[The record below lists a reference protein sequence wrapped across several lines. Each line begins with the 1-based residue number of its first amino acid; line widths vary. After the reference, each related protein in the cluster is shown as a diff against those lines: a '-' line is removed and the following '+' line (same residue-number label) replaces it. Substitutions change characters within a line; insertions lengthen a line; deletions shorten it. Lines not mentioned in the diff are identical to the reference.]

1 MSRGQKTL
9 VGVGVVAVIAVIGFM
24 SVRNSQGRGV
34 EVRFEEI
41 TRRDLVATVT
51 ANGYVRARVAV
62 DISADVSGRIVEL
75 NIDEGDDVTEGEVLL
90 RIDAT
95 GPQAA
100 LSRAR
105 AQLSQARAQAAQQE
119 ASLVRSRRD
128 SERSAALWARD
139 STLISRQQ
147 VEDARTDFE
156 VGNSLLESAR
166 FGVEQ
171 AVAGVDEAQDR
182 LSKTTIRAPIT
193 GKVTRLSVEQGETAV
208 IGTMNNPG
216 SLLLTVSDLSVV
228 EAVMEVDETDVPE
241 ITIGDFASIELDAF
255 PDVEFTGQV
264 TEIGNSAIRPP
275 SQNTT
280 GQSQTIDFEV
290 VITLDDPPEELRP
303 DLSAT
308 AEVIIDTRDNALS
321 VPIIA
326 VTVRDTDGDD
336 NADEGDGESRGSS
349 NSDSEQQEGVFVVT
363 NGEAKFVP
371 ITIGIAGQDYFEV
384 LTGLEGGEIV
394 VAGPYQAVRNLSDGD
409 PVTELEGS
417 GNGDAPNSARGS
429 R

>member
-1 MSRGQKTL
+1 MSTGKKAL
-9 VGVGVVAVIAVIGFM
+9 IAVGVIAVLGIVGTM
-24 SVRNSQGRGV
+24 SVRNSRSSGA

-41 TRRDLVATVT
+41 EKRDLVATVT
-51 ANGYVRARVAV
+51 ANGYVRARLAV

-75 NIDEGDDVTEGEVLL
+75 NVDEGDDVEEGEVLL
-90 RIDAT
+90 RIDPT

-119 ASLVRSRRD
+119 ASTVRARRD
-128 SERSAALWARD
+128 SERFAALWARD
-139 STLISRQQ
+139 STLISQQQ
-147 VEDARTDFE
+147 VQDARTEYE
-156 VGNSLLESAR
+156 VATSLLESAR
-166 FGVEQ
+166 FGIEQ

-182 LSKTTIRAPIT
+182 LSKTTIRAPLT

-208 IGTMNNPG
+208 IGTMNNAG

-241 ITIGDFASIELDAF
+241 IAIGDSASIELDAF
-255 PDVEFTGQV
+255 PDVEFTGTV

-275 SQNTT
+275 SQNAT

-290 VITLDDPPEELRP
+290 VITLDTPPEELRP

-308 AEVIIDTRDNALS
+308 AEVIVDTRDDVLS

-326 VTVRDTDGDD
+326 VTVRDRDAGEDG
-336 NADEGDGESRGSS
+336 EGDGESGNASGE
-349 NSDSEQQEGVFVVT
+349 NEQEEGVFVVSEDKASFT
-363 NGEAKFVP
+363 PV
-371 ITIGIAGQDYFEV
+371 TIGIAGQDYFEV
-384 LTGLEGGEIV
+384 LTGLSEGQVV
-394 VAGPYQAVRNLSDGD
+394 VAGPYQAVRNLTDGD
-409 PVTELEGS
+409 PVAEIDES
-417 GNGDAPNSARGS
+417 NGDGRPGRRGN
-429 R
+429 

>member
-1 MSRGQKTL
+1 MSNAKKAVIGVSVVAVLGL
-9 VGVGVVAVIAVIGFM
+9 VGVM
-24 SVRNSQGRGV
+24 SVRNAQRGGT
-34 EVRFEEI
+34 EVRFEEVE
-41 TRRDLVATVT
+41 RRDLVATVT
-51 ANGYVRARVAV
+51 ANGYVRARLAV
-62 DISADVSGRIVEL
+62 DISADVSGRIIEL
-75 NIDEGDDVTEGEVLL
+75 NVDEGDDVTEGEVLL

-128 SERSAALWARD
+128 SERFASLWARD

-147 VEDARTDFE
+147 VEDAQTDFE
-156 VGNSLLESAR
+156 VGRSLLESAR
-166 FGVEQ
+166 FGIEQ
-171 AVAGVDEAQDR
+171 AEASVDEARDR
-182 LSKTTIRAPIT
+182 LSKTTIRAPLT
-193 GKVTRLSVEQGETAV
+193 GKVTRLSVEAGETAV

-241 ITIGDFASIELDAF
+241 IAIGDSASIELDAF
-255 PDVEFTGQV
+255 PNVEFTGTV
-264 TEIGNSAIRPP
+264 TEIGNSAVRPP

-290 VITLDDPPEELRP
+290 VITLDDPPEALRP

-308 AEVIIDTRDNALS
+308 AEVIVDTREGVVA

-326 VTVRDTDGDD
+326 VTVRERDTDDD
-336 NADEGDGESRGSS
+336 SEIDGESSTSAR
-349 NSDSEQQEGVFVVT
+349 DKDEDEEEEGVFVV
-363 NGEAKFVP
+363 NDGDASFVAV
-371 ITIGIAGQDYFEV
+371 TIGIAGQDYFEV
-384 LTGLEGGEIV
+384 LTGLSGGETV
-394 VAGPYQAVRNLSDGD
+394 VAGPYQAVRTLEDGD
-409 PVTELEGS
+409 PVTEADDSSDDEDS
-417 GNGDAPNSARGS
+417 RG
-429 R
+429 RRN